1 MKDTD
6 GRRREKKN
14 PSADFIEQIC
24 TLYNDIYDDRDED
37 SSIGGDNWAPGQKAN
52 HSSLNS
58 FQKELEE
65 GYGIKLSTSKIRK
78 ILITGGCWTTERSR
92 EVGKLFEKYKSV
104 SRVAKELGLSE
115 TLVKTYLPY
124 NKVVYDL
131 EDKSGNARRVERW
144 REKHKN

>member
-24 TLYNDIYDDRDED
+24 FLYHDSYDDRDED
-37 SSIGGDNWAPGQKAN
+37 SSIGGEDWAPGKTAL
-52 HSSLNS
+52 HTSLNA

-78 ILITGGCWTTERSR
+78 ILRKG
-92 EVGKLFEKYKSV
+92 
-104 SRVAKELGLSE
+104 
-115 TLVKTYLPY
+115 
-124 NKVVYDL
+124 
-131 EDKSGNARRVERW
+131 SGPI
-144 REKHKN
+144 KKI